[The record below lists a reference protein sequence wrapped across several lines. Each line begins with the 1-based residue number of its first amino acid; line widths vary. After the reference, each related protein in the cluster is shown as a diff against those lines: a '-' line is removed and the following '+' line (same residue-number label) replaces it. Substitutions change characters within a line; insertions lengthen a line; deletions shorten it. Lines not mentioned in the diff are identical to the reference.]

1 MTVRNGKSRNPG
13 ILQHSVTFYY
23 RHIRAKFGIPN
34 SPQSQNI
41 GQNADGYFWIS
52 GQPIINGNSHNS
64 RTIHDINMSLGPVT
78 KLDKGNTAT
87 SKKNGP

>member
-64 RTIHDINMSLGPVT
+64 RTIYDINMNLGPVT
-78 KLDKGNTAT
+78 KLDKGKTAA
-87 SKKNGP
+87 SKKN